1 MWLGFFL
8 QMASVL
14 RLRKALRQ
22 SEDDEAQPRS
32 EEATVDKDELRLTVV
47 TRFRSE
53 VLHAMNGNEV
63 ATYELLNVAI
73 ANNCATYFVPN
84 KPLSESTRMS
94 QSEPDA
100 VPVQKKQRVE
110 GPDEFDEFLSG
121 EFEDADSLPV
131 EGSPVVE
138 DPQGAQS
145 SASLP
150 SPTPSA
156 HSASESSSSAHE
168 EGAFTSSAAQD
179 VVPEVVAAK
188 AVVAAKVVAAAVVA
202 ADSEAAVSKVDSRA
216 NAVQTTA
223 IEAAEAA
230 TTAQMTSTSRVA
242 TDGSTVIQTSVTENV
257 PQHTTRQ
264 TTEGQDQSAWQGVAR
279 NKFALWWL
287 RMNAAIKTRK
297 FRVFVDIV
305 YNMHFKSTD
314 SFVGIQLQDL
324 SSSLTSFGMMIRT
337 PDQEV
342 LEIKRLFTL
351 SSANFLHFVRL
362 VIRTMRQEKV
372 HTSTNALT
380 VVGASYDSLVSHFE

>member
-1 MWLGFFL
+1 MQLVQLGQFGVDPSQLGQDRLGGIGNGEDDMHHDLKKGFLTEKMVHFFGSLFFEGLFFGSLFLEGLFLWFGFFL

-32 EEATVDKDELRLTVV
+32 EDATVDKDELRLTVV

-53 VLHAMNGNEV
+53 VLHAVNGNEV

-73 ANNCATYFVPN
+73 ANKQRLCAEQTFERVDA
-84 KPLSESTRMS
+84 MS

-100 VPVQKKQRVE
+100 VPVQKKQKVEGE

-121 EFEDADSLPV
+121 GFEDADSLPV

-138 DPQGAQS
+138 DAQGAQS

-179 VVPEVVAAK
+179 VVPEAVAAK
-188 AVVAAKVVAAAVVA
+188 AVVAAKVVAAKVAAAVVA

-242 TDGSTVIQTSVTENV
+242 TDGSTVIKRSHRKCTATYDATDDGRSRSE
-257 PQHTTRQ
+257 
-264 TTEGQDQSAWQGVAR
+264 AWQGVAR
-279 NKFALWWL
+279 NKFALWC
-287 RMNAAIKTRK
+287 
-297 FRVFVDIV
+297 
-305 YNMHFKSTD
+305 
-314 SFVGIQLQDL
+314 
-324 SSSLTSFGMMIRT
+324 
-337 PDQEV
+337 
-342 LEIKRLFTL
+342 
-351 SSANFLHFVRL
+351 
-362 VIRTMRQEKV
+362 
-372 HTSTNALT
+372 
-380 VVGASYDSLVSHFE
+380 